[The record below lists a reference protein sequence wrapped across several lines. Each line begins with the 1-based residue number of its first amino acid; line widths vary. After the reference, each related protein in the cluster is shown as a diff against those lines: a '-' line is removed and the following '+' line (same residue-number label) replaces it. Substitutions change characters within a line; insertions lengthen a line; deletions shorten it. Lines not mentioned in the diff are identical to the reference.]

1 MITTSNLIDT
11 FISLNEISMFH
22 RVRFN
27 SQEALEIP
35 QLKEIIEEINSL
47 IPLMNYP
54 IGNNPNHGKPHHTF
68 DIGKEYSTVIYVNVV
83 KAYMPK
89 DFSYDKLRSQIEKIA
104 IKHYADEKDV
114 IENTPSFF
122 QMRIWWD

>member
-1 MITTSNLIDT
+1 MNSILDGFRILDQNCLH
-11 FISLNEISMFH
+11 F
-22 RVRFN
+22 RVRFD
-27 SQEALEIP
+27 SKESKKIAD
-35 QLKEIIEEINSL
+35 LKNFIEQINGL
-47 IPLMNYP
+47 IPLMNF
-54 IGNNPNHGKPHHTF
+54 GGDNPNNNNPHHTF
-68 DIGKEYSTVIYVNVV
+68 DIGREYTRVIYINVV

-89 DFSYDKLRSQIEKIA
+89 DFSYDKLRSQIEKVA